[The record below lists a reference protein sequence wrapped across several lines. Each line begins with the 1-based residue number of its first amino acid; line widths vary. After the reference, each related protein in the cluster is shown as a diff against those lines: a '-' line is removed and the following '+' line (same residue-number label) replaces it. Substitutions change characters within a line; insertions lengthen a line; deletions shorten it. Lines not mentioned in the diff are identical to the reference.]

1 MSLAHRAV
9 STARMKRTFLA
20 VTAAILAATSIY
32 AQDSEKPAE
41 TKLDEKTEKLVRMS
55 IPFCTDMK
63 ITRADLGAKL
73 PARMTG
79 AMIRVEAPRT
89 ACNAQYLMAIAPSG
103 DFYLGLPWMIDDDTQ
118 GATLAEKLKNFA
130 WARLQENFTPAIERE
145 RTRNG
150 LLRVT
155 MMEMTERGKVPIEGE
170 LDPDGKVFFVGHFRP
185 ANTDFAAARVKAF
198 ETQLATS
205 PAHGSAKPDV
215 TIVEFSDFECPSC
228 KRASGYVDPI
238 VEKYG
243 DRVRY
248 IRYDLPLVS
257 AHPWALAAA
266 VAGRAI
272 YRQKPDA
279 FWQFKKQVYENQDK
293 LSAFTLDDF
302 ARGFAQDH
310 DLDMKRY
317 DADISS
323 EPVRDELLKGVGAA
337 FSNDVR
343 ATPTYMINGTY
354 VDPGDDGK
362 ALDAYVESLLK
373 K

>member
-1 MSLAHRAV
+1 MKKTLLA
-9 STARMKRTFLA
+9 L
-20 VTAAILAATSIY
+20 AAILAATSIC
-32 AQDSEKPAE
+32 AQDAEKALP
-41 TKLDEKTEKLVRMS
+41 LDEKTEKLVRMS
-55 IPFCTDMK
+55 IPYCADMK
-63 ITRADLGAKL
+63 ISRAELGAKL

-79 AMIRVEAPRT
+79 ALIRVEAPRA
-89 ACNAQYLMAIAPSG
+89 ACNAQYLMAVAPSG
-103 DFYLGLPWMIDDDTQ
+103 DFYLGLPWVLGDDVQ
-118 GATLAEKLKNFA
+118 GANLAEKLKNFA
-130 WARLQENFTPAIERE
+130 WTRMQENFIPTIDRE

-155 MMEMTERGKVPIEGE
+155 MMEMTERGNIPIEGE
-170 LDPDGKVFFVGHFRP
+170 LDQDGKVFFVGHFHP
-185 ANTDFAAARVKAF
+185 ADLDFGAARIKAF
-198 ETQLATS
+198 EPQLATS
-205 PAHGSAKPDV
+205 PAKGGAKPDV

-238 VEKYG
+238 VEKHG

-248 IRYDLPLVS
+248 IRYDVPLVTM
-257 AHPWALAAA
+257 HPWALPAA

-272 YRQKPDA
+272 YRQKPDV
-279 FWQFKKQVYENQDK
+279 FWLYKKQIYENQDK
-293 LSAFTLDDF
+293 LTAFTLDEF
-302 ARGFAQDH
+302 ARGFAADH

-317 DADISS
+317 DADIASS
-323 EPVRDELLKGVGAA
+323 EIREELLKGVGAA

-362 ALDAYVESLLK
+362 ALDTYVDNLLK

>member
-1 MSLAHRAV
+1 
-9 STARMKRTFLA
+9 
-20 VTAAILAATSIY
+20 
-32 AQDSEKPAE
+32 
-41 TKLDEKTEKLVRMS
+41 
-55 IPFCTDMK
+55 MK
-63 ITRADLGAKL
+63 ISRAELGAKL
-73 PARMTG
+73 PSRMTG
-79 AMIRVEAPRT
+79 ALIRIEAPRT
-89 ACNAQYLMAIAPSG
+89 ACNAQYLMAVAPSG
-103 DFYLGLPWMIDDDTQ
+103 DFYLGLPWVLGDDAP
-118 GATLAEKLKNFA
+118 GANIIEKLKNFA
-130 WARLQENFTPAIERE
+130 WTRMQENFIPTIERE

-155 MMEMTERGKVPIEGE
+155 MMEMTERGNIPIEGE
-170 LDPDGKVFFVGHFRP
+170 IDQDGKVFFVGHFHA
-185 ANTDFAAARVKAF
+185 ANSDFAAARVKAF
-198 ETQLATS
+198 EPQMATA
-205 PAHGSAKPDV
+205 PAKGGSKPDA

-228 KRASGYVDPI
+228 KHASTYVDGI

-248 IRYDLPLVS
+248 VRYDLPLVTM
-257 AHPWALAAA
+257 HPWALPAA

-272 YRQKPDA
+272 YRQKPDV
-279 FWQFKKQVYENQDK
+279 FWQYKKQVYENQDK
-293 LSAFTLDDF
+293 LTAFTLDDF

-317 DADISS
+317 DADVAST
-323 EPVRDELLKGVGAA
+323 EVRDELLKGVGAA

-362 ALDAYVESLLK
+362 ALETYVDNLLK

>member
-1 MSLAHRAV
+1 MKNTLLA
-9 STARMKRTFLA
+9 L
-20 VTAAILAATSIY
+20 AAILAATSLC
-32 AQDSEKPAE
+32 AQEAEKTLP
-41 TKLDEKTEKLVRMS
+41 LDEKTEKLVRMS
-55 IPFCTDMK
+55 VPYCLDMK
-63 ITRADLGAKL
+63 LSRADLGAKL

-79 AMIRVEAPRT
+79 ALIRVEAPRT
-89 ACNAQYLMAIAPSG
+89 ACNGQYLMAIAPTG
-103 DFYLGLPWMIDDDTQ
+103 DFYLGLPWILGEDVQ
-118 GATLAEKLKNFA
+118 GANLAEKLKNFA
-130 WARLQENFTPAIERE
+130 WTRMQENFIPTIERE

-155 MMEMTERGKVPIEGE
+155 MMEMTERGNIPIEGE
-170 LDPDGKVFFVGHFRP
+170 LDQDGKVFFVGHFHA
-185 ANTDFAAARVKAF
+185 ANTDLAAARIKAF
-198 ETQLATS
+198 EPHIAAS
-205 PAHGSAKPDV
+205 PARGGAKPEV

-248 IRYDLPLVS
+248 IRFDVPLVTM
-257 AHPWALAAA
+257 HPWALSAAI
-266 VAGRAI
+266 AGRAI
-272 YRQKPDA
+272 YRQKPDV
-279 FWQFKKQVYENQDK
+279 FWLYKKQVYENQDK
-293 LSAFTLDDF
+293 LTAFTLDDF

-310 DLDMKRY
+310 ELDMKRY
-317 DADISS
+317 DADIASS
-323 EPVRDELLKGVGAA
+323 EIRDELLKGVGAA

-362 ALDAYVESLLK
+362 ALDTYVGNLLK